1 VNAPTEN
8 SLDWLLTDFSRSTP
22 GVRHVLVVSVDGLR
36 LAVSDGVSVGLA
48 DQLCA
53 AVSGLVSLARG
64 TANLLG
70 SEPVN
75 QTIVEMGGGFLFAT
89 SISTGSTLA
98 VYTDRTAD
106 MGLVGYEMTMLAS
119 RVGHA
124 LTPASRAAWAR
135 R

>member
-1 VNAPTEN
+1 MTAPADDG
-8 SLDWLLTDFSRSTP
+8 LDWLLTDFSRATP
-22 GVRHVLVVSVDGLR
+22 GVRHVLVVSTDGLR
-36 LAVSDGVSVGLA
+36 LATSQGVGEGLA

-64 TANLLG
+64 TAALLG
-70 SEPVN
+70 TEPVN
-75 QTIVEMGGGFLFAT
+75 QTIVEMAGGYLFAT
-89 SISTGSTLA
+89 SISRGSTLA
-98 VYTDRTAD
+98 VVTSTSAD

-124 LTPASRAAWAR
+124 LTPGTRAAQAR